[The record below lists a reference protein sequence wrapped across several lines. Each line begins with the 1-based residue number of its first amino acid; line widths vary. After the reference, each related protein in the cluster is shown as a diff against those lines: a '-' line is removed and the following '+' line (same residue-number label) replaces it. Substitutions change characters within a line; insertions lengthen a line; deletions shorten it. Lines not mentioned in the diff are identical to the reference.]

1 MKYILD
7 TNVWIAAAGRAECLT
22 DCCNCQDFIREIV
35 DEGGVLVVDAA
46 SFSTNPPG
54 NSVWQEIK
62 QNFNSQDYYFALFWE
77 HFYNNMK
84 MDIIELE
91 YDSVGAI
98 LPGGIEIYQEEENGS
113 RNLFE
118 PNDRK
123 WVSLHL
129 KHSDHPA
136 IHNATDSDWYKARY
150 DLEQHGIVVRE
161 LCTERSL

>member
-1 MKYILD
+1 
-7 TNVWIAAAGRAECLT
+7 
-22 DCCNCQDFIREIV
+22 
-35 DEGGVLVVDAA
+35 
-46 SFSTNPPG
+46 
-54 NSVWQEIK
+54 
-62 QNFNSQDYYFALFWE
+62 
-77 HFYNNMK
+77 MK